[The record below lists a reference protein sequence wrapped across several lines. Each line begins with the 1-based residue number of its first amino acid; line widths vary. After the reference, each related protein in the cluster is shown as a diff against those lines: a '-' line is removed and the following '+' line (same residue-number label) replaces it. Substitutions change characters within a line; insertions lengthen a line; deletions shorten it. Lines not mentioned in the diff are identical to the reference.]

1 MREEILRWLTMLLW
15 ASTDELAAAVE
26 RTRPTALRHLGALFK
41 AGLVG
46 YREVGLSP
54 TVLRRWLPTSDGLYV
69 VYPERHGHPGAEDHH
84 VHDPQRRFQ
93 PHIYLH
99 YSEDHAH
106 PTFFH
111 SRLGAADLFVKRLHL
126 FPFIYPLAVKL
137 FTSEEVR
144 WHRDRIKAKL
154 ISFRWLRRGRLVAAV
169 GEYEGG
175 ITIFFCWVPRQLTRG
190 MIEDRLDRR
199 FTGLYGHP
207 EWLRPNPG
215 VLSTGPVPRPDPDDA
230 PRPSGYAYICEDRGA
245 LELVMRIIDERVN
258 RGVGDHATL
267 LICPSNP
274 DLRFRKGRVQPT
286 FHNLWDLHSD
296 VTLGEPEQLL
306 TTFNEERDHDG

>member
-15 ASTDELAAAVE
+15 ASTDELAAAVD

-111 SRLGAADLFVKRLHL
+111 SRLGAAHLFIKRVHL
-126 FPFIYPLAVKL
+126 FPFLYPQSINL
-137 FTSEEVR
+137 FKKEGAL
-144 WHRDRIKAKL
+144 WHPDQTEAKL
-154 ISFRWLRRGRLVAAV
+154 VSFRWLREGRLVVAV

-175 ITIFFCWVPRQLTRG
+175 ITVFFCWVPRDLT
-190 MIEDRLDRR
+190 EKTLDYRLDRR
-199 FTGLYGHP
+199 CGGLIIHP
-207 EWLRPNPG
+207 DSHGPLSDALPG
-215 VLSTGPVPRPDPDDA
+215 SRPDPDVA
-230 PRPSGYAYICEDRGA
+230 PRPSGYLYVCEDLGA
-245 LELVMRIIDERVN
+245 LELLKRCLAKRVGRGAQTHAVRSVCLSDPWFRERMGLA
-258 RGVGDHATL
+258 R
-267 LICPSNP
+267 
-274 DLRFRKGRVQPT
+274 PT
-286 FHNLWDLHSD
+286 THNAWDPVHD

-306 TTFNEERDHDG
+306 TTFNEEIDHDA